1 MDELKNRTFKIW
13 AYTVS
18 HSFLL
23 LRSALMYPDQEGYYN
38 EDCLYNI
45 DIEFDAVEYIDIPS
59 RLEGVVIRQLQ
70 NNIPE
75 KLINYARG
83 LGSIVFELESKD
95 NLYYIIA
102 ARYSIGKNKWSSS
115 QDRVFFNQLKHDEI
129 IASSK

>member
-1 MDELKNRTFKIW
+1 
-13 AYTVS
+13 
-18 HSFLL
+18 
-23 LRSALMYPDQEGYYN
+23 MYPDQEGYN
-38 EDCLYNI
+38 EDCSYNI

-70 NNIPE
+70 DDIPE
-75 KLINYARG
+75 KLINYAGG
-83 LGSIVFELESKD
+83 LGNIVFELESKG

-115 QDRVFFNQLKHDEI
+115 QDRFFFNQLKHDVI